1 MPGRDALTADASRRI
16 LLVDDNEAI
25 HADFR
30 KILMRSTCGA
40 AALNEARAAL
50 FGEASPVAAVAEY
63 EIASAFQGRE
73 ALELVCAAQHS
84 GKPFA
89 MAFVDVRMPPGWDG
103 IETIK
108 HIWAAYPELE
118 IVICTAYSDYTWEEI
133 LAELGESDRLLI
145 LKKPFDNVEVRQLA
159 SALTAK
165 WHVSRQARMKVDDLD
180 SLVTLRTRELTDLTE
195 NLREAK
201 LAADDANR
209 AKSEFLANVSHEIR
223 TPMTAILGHADLLLD
238 PTLSAA
244 DKVNSVHSVQRN
256 GRHLLE
262 LINDILDLSKI
273 ESGKLEIESIACSLP
288 HLLADVASLMRVR
301 AVEKGLELRV
311 EYRSAVPEC
320 IVTDPTRLRQILV
333 NLIGNAI
340 KFTDRGAISISCSLT
355 TAPDAGRSVL
365 QFDVSDTGIGMTAEQ
380 MARLFQPFVQ
390 ADASTSRMFGGTGL
404 GLSISR
410 RLAETLGGSI
420 SVESEPGIGTTFRA
434 TIATGPLQGV
444 RMIEEPREALAAP
457 HPADDAPGSAAAP
470 ASDCLQGRRILLAE
484 DGLDNQYLI
493 ALLLRRAGAAV
504 EVVENGRE
512 AIAHALA
519 QASAGSPHDLIFMD
533 MQMPILDGY
542 AAASQLRQSGYH
554 QPIIALTA
562 HAMSGDREKCL
573 RSGCDDYCTK
583 PIDRR
588 RLIEL
593 ASQYAARGALSRD
606 AFSRRGAIRRAT
618 GPIVEEF
625 PPSAPLSPEASRPA
639 LTSVGSAS

>member
-1 MPGRDALTADASRRI
+1 MSGRSALTADASRRI
-16 LLVDDNEAI
+16 LIVDDNEAI

-30 KILMRSTCGA
+30 KILRRGLSGA
-40 AALNEARAAL
+40 AALDDARAAL
-50 FGEASPVAAVAEY
+50 FGDAAPAAAEVEY
-63 EIASAFQGRE
+63 EITSALQGQE
-73 ALELVCAAQHS
+73 ALERVNRALETET
-84 GKPFA
+84 PFS

-108 HIWAAYPELE
+108 HLWAVDPELE
-118 IVICTAYSDYTWEEI
+118 VVICTAYSDYTWEEI

-165 WHVSRQARMKVDDLD
+165 WHVSRQAQLKLDDLD
-180 SLVTLRTRELTDLTE
+180 ALVRLRTRELTDLTE

-244 DKVNSVHSVQRN
+244 DKVTSIHSVQRN

-273 ESGKLEIESIACSLP
+273 EAGKLEIESIACSLP
-288 HLLADVASLMRVR
+288 NLLADVASLMRVR

-311 EYRSAVPEC
+311 EFQGAIPES
-320 IVTDPTRLRQILV
+320 IITDPTRLRQILV

-340 KFTDRGAISISCSLT
+340 KFTEQGSVCITCGLADRNGEPEPRLT
-355 TAPDAGRSVL
+355 
-365 QFDVSDTGIGMTAEQ
+365 FEVSDTGIGMTARQ
-380 MARLFQPFVQ
+380 MERLFQPFVQ
-390 ADASTSRMFGGTGL
+390 ADASTSRTFGGTGL

-410 RLAETLGGSI
+410 RLAESLGGSI
-420 SVESEPGIGTTFRA
+420 TVRSEPGKGTSFQA
-434 TIATGPLQGV
+434 TIAIDLPADV
-444 RMIEEPREALAAP
+444 RMIDCPREVLSMP
-457 HPADDAPGSAAAP
+457 LPKEDLPGSPDGPTA
-470 ASDCLQGRRILLAE
+470 DCLRGRRILLAE
-484 DGLDNQYLI
+484 DGIDNQYLI
-493 ALLLRRAGAAV
+493 ALLLRRAGAWV
-504 EVVENGRE
+504 ELVENGRE
-512 AIAHALA
+512 AIARALA
-519 QASAGSPHDLIFMD
+519 QASAGTPHDVVFMD

-542 AAASQLRQSGYH
+542 SAASQLRQSGYH

-583 PIDRR
+583 PIDQR

-593 ASQYAARGALSRD
+593 AADHAARGALARD
-606 AFSRRGAIRRAT
+606 AFARTRVTRRESETLR
-618 GPIVEEF
+618 EEF
-625 PPSAPLSPEASRPA
+625 PTAGADPNHPESPAIAVAR
-639 LTSVGSAS
+639 